1 MEAGGSDEPFVHV
14 SAMGKFH
21 NCLVLLV
28 LGAPGTAAATAGPER
43 ILSYVVTAEVQ
54 VDGVVAVTER
64 IRYHFTDPRHGIF
77 RFIPLYYPLMESDG
91 SVNRFDSRKLDVA
104 DYSATMDGRAVPFA
118 EDTAASGA
126 DTNFVL
132 RVGDE
137 NRDVTGDHDYR
148 LAYRLH
154 GLLNAPGG
162 RPELL
167 WDALGKESKIPVDH
181 AEVTV
186 TAPGPIG
193 DVRCI
198 AGEVE
203 CTTTRMN
210 RDSAVFAANGIG
222 ANKAVTVTVALPDT
236 VVVPPPTVRAA
247 RTLAARSWDNLL
259 RPGREIGMP
268 VLAAVIVTIAE
279 LALCALLG
287 LMLYRSRGRPS
298 PEPSTIRSEPPA
310 GVPAALC
317 GILLRGRVDRRGAAA
332 VLTDMAV
339 RGVLT
344 ITEVPGGF
352 QIAWIGGRKKIRHK
366 VHRYERPIVSALSEP
381 VILTG
386 RRKDS
391 VAFAKALGS
400 LPKSLAGEAVRREW
414 FTATPPDM
422 RRVRMT
428 GVTILA
434 FSAIAL
440 FVAALAGLGWWFV
453 PVGLAGLVLYRKP
466 YLVLRGRTTLGS
478 GVRSQVLA
486 FRHFLQTADPGQFA
500 GDNPRAVF
508 NHYLPYA
515 LALGLAERWV
525 ARFAAAGITPDRWF
539 TGDTGYLGF
548 TSRVSS
554 VSTSTISVSSGT
566 GSMSSGSVST
576 GGGGVGSW

>member
-1 MEAGGSDEPFVHV
+1 MNRSFMCWRWGSLTT
-14 SAMGKFH
+14 
-21 NCLVLLV
+21 CLVLLV

-43 ILSYVVTAEVQ
+43 VLRYVVTADVHA
-54 VDGVVAVTER
+54 DGVVAVTER
-64 IRYHFTDPRHGIF
+64 IRYHFADPRHGIF
-77 RFIPLYYPLMESDG
+77 RFIPLYYPLVEPDG
-91 SVNRFDSRKLDVA
+91 SVSRVDSRKLDVA
-104 DYSATMDGRAVPFA
+104 DYSATMDGRAVPFV

-126 DTNFVL
+126 ATNFVL

-162 RPELL
+162 RPELR
-167 WDALGKESKIPVDH
+167 WDALGEESKIPVDH

-186 TAPGPIG
+186 TAPGPVG
-193 DVRCI
+193 DVRCV
-198 AGEVE
+198 AGGVE
-203 CTTTRMN
+203 CTTTRVN
-210 RDSAVFAANGIG
+210 DSAVFAADGIG

-247 RTLAARSWDNLL
+247 RTFAARSWDNLL

-279 LALCALLG
+279 LVLCALLG
-287 LMLYRSRGRPS
+287 LRLYRSPGRGSAER
-298 PEPSTIRSEPPA
+298 STIRTEPPA

-317 GILLRGRVDRRGAAA
+317 GILVRGKADRRGAAA

-366 VHRYERPIVSALSEP
+366 VHRYERPIVSTLSEP
-381 VILTG
+381 VILTA

-391 VAFAKALGS
+391 VAFTKTLGS
-400 LPKSLAGEAVRREW
+400 LPKRLADEAVRREW
-414 FTATPPDM
+414 FTATPPDV
-422 RRVRMT
+422 RRVRTT

-440 FVAALAGLGWWFV
+440 VVAALAGLAWWFV
-453 PVGLAGLVLYRKP
+453 PVGLAGLVLYRRP

-478 GVRSQVLA
+478 DVRSQVLA
-486 FRHFLQTADPGQFA
+486 FRHFLRTADPGQFA
-500 GDNPRAVF
+500 GDDLRAVF

-525 ARFAAAGITPDRWF
+525 ARFAAADVTPDRWF
-539 TGDTGYLGF
+539 TGDTGYFGF
-548 TSRVSS
+548 TSMVSS
-554 VSTSTISVSSGT
+554 VSTSPISVSSGT
-566 GSMSSGSVST
+566 GSPSSVSVSS